1 MTNLFEVST
10 TFRSYFTNYTWFFLH
25 YVATE
30 GEAQSSMTYQ
40 HFYCNRFEQYPS
52 IGEFMFTIYE
62 SYILIGVSN
71 LNFSNGLLCQ
81 DLINY

>member
-40 HFYCNRFEQYPS
+40 HFYCNSFIATDLNSTPALVSSCSQ
-52 IGEFMFTIYE
+52 FMN
-62 SYILIGVSN
+62 LIF
-71 LNFSNGLLCQ
+71 L
-81 DLINY
+81 